1 MISITKMQ
9 SIFKHMFV
17 IIAANFGH
25 KKSQALTIYLSDSGL
40 NSIISHTICYSIINL
55 TNKRHN
61 NIKPA
66 PTRTIIRSIGLKP
79 LNLPSK

>member
-1 MISITKMQ
+1 MISITKIQ

-17 IIAANFGH
+17 IMVENFGH

-55 TNKRHN
+55 TKKRHN
-61 NIKPA
+61 IIKPA
-66 PTRTIIRSIGLKP
+66 PTRTIIRSVGLKG
-79 LNLPSK
+79 LNSPSK